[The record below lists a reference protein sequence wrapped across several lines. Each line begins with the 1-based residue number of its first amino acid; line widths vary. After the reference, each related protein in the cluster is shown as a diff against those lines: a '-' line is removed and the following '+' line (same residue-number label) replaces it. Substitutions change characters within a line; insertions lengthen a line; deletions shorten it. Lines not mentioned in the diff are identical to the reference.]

1 MGPEPPEHLDSA
13 ITGAGEAA
21 GAASPAPCPE
31 NAASPLLELENV
43 SFSYPGRPE
52 PVLRGVELS
61 LQRGEVVLLTGPTGC
76 GKSTLLKLLNGIIP
90 LESSGRLE
98 GRVRLLGRD
107 TKTCTLPE
115 LAQQV
120 GLVFQSPDD
129 QLFCTTIYD
138 EVAFGPRNLGLAPD
152 EVDRRVRRALERVGL
167 GGLTGGFSARLS
179 GGQKQRLA
187 IASQLAMQPE
197 LLALD
202 EPISQLDPLGAAE
215 VLKVVGELARGGMT
229 VLLVE
234 HRLEEALK
242 LVSRVVVMEA
252 GRLVLDCPVE
262 RLTEHMDLFLRLGLK
277 LPERLMLCRRLGV
290 PWGRETAA
298 ALERLRRRLRTRVH
312 PVESQET
319 PETIMSLEK
328 VGYTYPQARQPA
340 LEGVSL
346 ELRQGEVLAIVGPNG
361 SGKSTLLSIMA
372 GLCRPQQGRV
382 WLGERELYAGRDRHR
397 RQRLALLFQNPDL
410 LLIEPSVLAQLSPPR
425 GRGRTTQVQERARE
439 LARRLDL
446 EALGDSPPWALSK
459 GQRLR
464 LALGSLLSL
473 EPLVLLLDEPT
484 TGQNQGSVHRLL
496 EEIGRRREIG
506 AVVLC
511 SHDLETVCRF
521 AHRLLVLHEGRVQ
534 ALGPVRQ
541 VLSDRAC
548 LEGLCPAPPLA
559 LELSRQAGLQPPLL
573 TIDELMRFLEE
584 D

>member
-1 MGPEPPEHLDSA
+1 VG
-13 ITGAGEAA
+13 TV
-21 GAASPAPCPE
+21 SPAPCPE
-31 NAASPLLELENV
+31 GAGPLLEMEGITFN
-43 SFSYPGRPE
+43 YPGRPE
-52 PVLRGVELS
+52 PVLRGVDLS
-61 LQRGEVVLLTGPTGC
+61 LGRGEVVLLTGPTGC

-98 GRVRLLGRD
+98 GRVRLKGRD
-107 TKTCTLPE
+107 TRSCTLPE

-138 EVAFGPRNLGLAPD
+138 EVAFGPRNLGLAPA
-152 EVDRRVRRALERVGL
+152 EVDRRVRRSLERVGL
-167 GGLTGGFSARLS
+167 GGLTGGFSSRLS

-187 IASQLAMQPE
+187 IAAQLAMQPE

-215 VLKVVGELARGGMT
+215 VLKVVAELARGGMT

-242 LVSRVVVMEA
+242 LVSRVMVMEA

-262 RLTEHMDLFLRLGLK
+262 RLTEHMNLFLRLGLK

-290 PWGRETAA
+290 PWGRETTAA
-298 ALERLRRRLRTRVH
+298 IERLRRRLQTRAQ
-312 PVESQET
+312 PEPAEKT
-319 PETIMSLEK
+319 PEARETVMSLK
-328 VGYTYPQARQPA
+328 GVAYTYPQARQPA
-340 LEGVSL
+340 LMGVSL
-346 ELRQGEVLAIVGPNG
+346 ELRRGEVLAIVGPNG

-382 WLGERELYAGRDRHR
+382 RLGERELYAGRHRHR

-410 LLIEPSVLAQLSPPR
+410 LLIEPSVLAQLTSPATR
-425 GRGRTTQVQERARE
+425 GRRARELQRAQE
-439 LARRLDL
+439 LARRLGL
-446 EALGDSPPWALSK
+446 EDQADSPPWALSK

-473 EPLVLLLDEPT
+473 EPVVLLLDEPT

-496 EEIGRRREIG
+496 EEIGRRPEIG

-511 SHDLETVCRF
+511 THDLETVCRF
-521 AHRLLVLHEGRVQ
+521 AHRLLVLHQGRVR
-534 ALGPVRQ
+534 ALGPVQ
-541 VLSDRAC
+541 EVLAEPAC

-559 LELSRQAGLQPPLL
+559 LELSRRAGLRPPLL
-573 TIDELMRFLEE
+573 TMDELMRFLEE
-584 D
+584 N